1 MLDLS
6 PEAQTK
12 AFSDLCAVILANPSK
27 HTVVKPEKPA
37 EKPEEKAAEKPAEE
51 KPAEKPEE
59 KKAETKE
66 ESAK

>member
-12 AFSDLCAVILANPSK
+12 AFSNLCAVILANPSK
-27 HTVVKPEKPA
+27 HTVVKPEKP
-37 EKPEEKAAEKPAEE
+37 EE
-51 KPAEKPEE
+51 KPAEKPADE
-59 KKAETKE
+59 KVGGITRMKKE